1 MSVVSNIERKLTG
14 NDQAKEDMVMALA
27 PHSNWVQQV
36 PNKDDEGG
44 HSVKSARNQ
53 DIIDFRSY
61 HVPTITNPSYSN

>member
-36 PNKDDEGG
+36 PGQDD
-44 HSVKSARNQ
+44 
-53 DIIDFRSY
+53 
-61 HVPTITNPSYSN
+61 